1 MVFVCHSITAQKPF
15 SNSLFE
21 EYLNAVNSV
30 SSPAPQ
36 SATVPLVWISTGKGL
51 CWKTSVSTDRLKI
64 QVCDQIYK
72 HRLHVPVFWPNK
84 KKEGLVSA
92 HLLAGKAKKGK

>member
-15 SNSLFE
+15 SNFLFE

-36 SATVPLVWISTGKGL
+36 SATVPLV
-51 CWKTSVSTDRLKI
+51 
-64 QVCDQIYK
+64 
-72 HRLHVPVFWPNK
+72 
-84 KKEGLVSA
+84 
-92 HLLAGKAKKGK
+92 